1 MSERSFCVLIPSHGR
16 PRDQKTVA
24 TLLRQGYTGDWKIVI
39 DDQDET
45 GPEYIARYGQDRV
58 VVFDK
63 VKAAA
68 ECDIGDNRPGL
79 SMVLPA
85 RNACFGIARDHGY
98 THMLQLDDDY
108 TGFWLR
114 EERGSH
120 LEAHACHDLDAL
132 FETMLDFLDDTG
144 ADMVALAQ
152 GGDFIGGAASGRWR
166 QKISRKVMNSFFI
179 RVDTTARFL
188 GRMNDDVNMYATLG
202 HRGYLFFT
210 LMYAMVVQPATQAA
224 AGGMTEI
231 YLDQGTYV
239 KSFYSVMMCPSAVDI
254 SMMGRTHLRIHHQ
267 VRWNNAAPMILSQNH
282 QKAS

>member
-68 ECDIGDNRPGL
+68 ECDIGDNLPGL

-108 TGFWLR
+108 LDFRFR
-114 EERGSH
+114 EERGGR
-120 LEAHACHDLDAL
+120 LEAHECRDLDAL

-152 GGDFIGGAASGRWR
+152 GGDFIGGLTSAMWTDPVR
-166 QKISRKVMNSFFI
+166 RKVMNSFFI
-179 RVDTTARFL
+179 RTDSPVRFL

-202 HRGYLFFT
+202 HRGHLFMT
-210 LMYAMVVQPATQAA
+210 LKWGMVIQPQTQAV
-224 AGGMTEI
+224 AGGMTET

-239 KSFYSVMMCPSAVDI
+239 KSFYSVMMCPSAIDI
-254 SMMGRTHLRIHHQ
+254 ALMRSEKRRIHH
-267 VRWNNAAPMILSQNH
+267 VMRWNSCAPKILSQRH